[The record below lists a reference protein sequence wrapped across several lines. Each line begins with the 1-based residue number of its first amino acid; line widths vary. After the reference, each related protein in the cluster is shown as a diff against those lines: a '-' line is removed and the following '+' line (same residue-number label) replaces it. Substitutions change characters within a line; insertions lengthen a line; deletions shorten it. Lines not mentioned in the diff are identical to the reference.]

1 VLVDVVQILEQRFLK
16 RFRDYAAQL
25 EIDFVHVRATA
36 RSYSVGSLTPFQG
49 HTISLECFFP
59 DASPEES
66 DNVAICIGVKHL
78 KTEPMLCNASVEWG
92 EHGGT
97 ELDLLEEPLPCSPEA
112 IETIEAAVPQLFD
125 ALRTA
130 IARRCEQR

>member
-1 VLVDVVQILEQRFLK
+1 VDVVQTLEERFLN
-16 RFRDYAAQL
+16 RFRDDAAQL
-25 EIDFVHVRATA
+25 EMDFVQVRATA

-59 DASPEES
+59 AASPEES

-92 EHGGT
+92 EPGGT

-112 IETIEAAVPQLFD
+112 IGIIEAAIPQLFE
-125 ALRTA
+125 ALRFA
-130 IARRCEQR
+130 VSR